1 MEQYINDLLAWIN
14 ENSEWAVLIVFLI
27 AFLESLAIVG
37 LAVPGW
43 LLLVGIGS
51 LIGAGHLNFWWISL
65 ASFAGAALG
74 QIISFGV
81 GHYFSDK
88 VHHWRWIKKHQ
99 SMMDNAEVFFKK
111 HGFIGILIGQFIGP
125 IRAVISLVAGILEM
139 PWKRFVS
146 AVIIASMIW
155 APLYLMPGVLVGA
168 TLTFDKQHMW
178 ILIGLVAI
186 FVVASWLILSFLI
199 DKYKKQISISA
210 KRKVITTIACIAL
223 ITAIIFVVN
232 SNFGSLLLDLL
243 GKIWEVIS

>member
-14 ENSEWAVLIVFLI
+14 QNSEWAVLIVFLI

-51 LIGAGHLNFWWISL
+51 LIGAGHLNFWWISFG
-65 ASFAGAALG
+65 SFAGAALG

-88 VHHWRWIKKHQ
+88 IHHWSWVKKHQ
-99 SMMDNAEVFFKK
+99 SMMDNAEAFFKK

-178 ILIGLVAI
+178 TLMGLVTI
-186 FVVASWLILSFLI
+186 FMVALWLITSFLM
-199 DKYKKQISISA
+199 DKYKKQIPISA
-210 KRKVITTIACIAL
+210 KRKVIVCIATMVFA
-223 ITAIIFVVN
+223 TAIIFVLN
-232 SNFGSLLLDLL
+232 SSFGSLLLDLL
-243 GKIWEVIS
+243 GKIWIVIS